1 MPNKKIASF
10 LLSLF
15 LLYPI
20 TILSEE
26 KGESF
31 WDNVRE
37 LGNQLSITKSQ
48 FLKTLEALEKDLEK
62 MDSSEEEA
70 KNDQVDIQDKIDT
83 LRLRID
89 EIVDLKK
96 SENEASSFTLLS
108 SSKKDYR
115 IKIDDVL
122 SEIEPILFDGEVVN
136 YSKRIQQA
144 KDLIENATSRTSNI
158 NEELLFHK
166 GDEGFFSKS
175 KEDLEEEK
183 RDLKRIIKRS
193 ETLID
198 DLEYD
203 LKKKLNNLGIKVTRE
218 QIRVLTSR
226 VDGDDLSKTFAIFD
240 ITKQISISLEELIKT
255 NSFDSQSTIKYYG
268 VYVLLSELLAYSQK
282 QYIDRIDTLYLVALA
297 KIKKDI
303 FKSIEFTK
311 EAIYNSSNKENT
323 KILRQNIDS
332 NEFALEVTDF
342 YKDILL
348 NQRKQ
353 LVTALEKTKEQIS
366 VAYSTYDTAAVSFN
380 LLELINRSQ
389 DEFGKIL
396 NLQAPDIIPFENEQL
411 ANKFNEISVQIS
423 ERI

>member
-1 MPNKKIASF
+1 MTNRKIATF

-15 LLYPI
+15 LLYPGI
-20 TILSEE
+20 APSEE
-26 KGESF
+26 EEGSF

-37 LGNQLSITKSQ
+37 LGDQLSITKSQ
-48 FLKTLEALEKDLEK
+48 FLKTLESLEKDLQK
-62 MDSSEEEA
+62 MDSSEEA
-70 KNDQVDIQDKIDT
+70 KDDQVDIKDKIDT

-96 SENEASSFTLLS
+96 SENEASSFTLFS

-115 IKIDDVL
+115 IKIDNVL
-122 SEIEPILFDGEVVN
+122 GEIEPILFDGEVVN
-136 YSKRIQQA
+136 YSKRIQKA
-144 KDLIENATSRTSNI
+144 KDLIKGATSRISII

-166 GDEGFFSKS
+166 GKEGFFSKS

-240 ITKQISISLEELIKT
+240 ITKQISTSLEELIKT
-255 NSFDSQSTIKYYG
+255 NSSDSQSTIKYYG
-268 VYVLLSELLAYSQK
+268 VYVLLSELLAYAQQ
-282 QYIDRIDTLYLVALA
+282 QYIERIDTLYLVALDT
-297 KIKKDI
+297 IKKDI

-311 EAIYNSSNKENT
+311 EAIYNSSNKENI

-332 NEFALEVTDF
+332 NEFALEVADF
-342 YKDILL
+342 YRDILL

-353 LVTALEKTKEQIS
+353 LVTASEKTREQIN

-396 NLQAPDIIPFENEQL
+396 NLQVPDIIPFENEQL

>member
-1 MPNKKIASF
+1 MA
-10 LLSLF
+10 
-15 LLYPI
+15 
-20 TILSEE
+20 
-26 KGESF
+26 
-31 WDNVRE
+31 
-37 LGNQLSITKSQ
+37 
-48 FLKTLEALEKDLEK
+48 
-62 MDSSEEEA
+62 
-70 KNDQVDIQDKIDT
+70 
-83 LRLRID
+83 
-89 EIVDLKK
+89 
-96 SENEASSFTLLS
+96 
-108 SSKKDYR
+108 
-115 IKIDDVL
+115 
-122 SEIEPILFDGEVVN
+122 EIEPILFDGEVVN
-136 YSKRIQQA
+136 YSNRIKKA
-144 KDLIENATSRTSNI
+144 KDLIEDASSRVSTI

-175 KEDLEEEK
+175 KDDLKEEK
-183 RDLKRIIKRS
+183 KDLKKIIKRS
-193 ETLID
+193 EILID
-198 DLEYD
+198 DLEFD
-203 LKKKLNNLGIKVTRE
+203 LKRKLNNLGIKVTRE

-240 ITKQISISLEELIKT
+240 VTKQISTSLGELIKT
-255 NSFDSQSTIKYYG
+255 NSFDSKSTVKYYG

-282 QYIDRIDTLYLVALA
+282 KYIERIDTLYLIALENIEDD
-297 KIKKDI
+297 IKK
-303 FKSIEFTK
+303 SIDFTN
-311 EAIYNSSNKENT
+311 EAIDNSSSKENI

-332 NEFALEVTDF
+332 NEFALEVADF

-353 LVTALEKTKEQIS
+353 LESALEKTREQID

>member
-1 MPNKKIASF
+1 MTNKKGFS
-10 LLSLF
+10 LLLCLF
-15 LLYPI
+15 LLYSGI
-20 TILSEE
+20 NLSAEKEE
-26 KGESF
+26 TF
-31 WDNVRE
+31 WQNFKE
-37 LGNQLSITKSQ
+37 LTDQLKIVKSQ
-48 FLKTLEALEKDLEK
+48 FLRTLEALEKDINK
-62 MDSSEEEA
+62 ADSANKEEE
-70 KNDQVDIQDKIDT
+70 NDQVDIQDKIDT
-83 LRLRID
+83 IRLKI
-89 EIVDLKK
+89 EEVVDLKK
-96 SENEASSFTLLS
+96 SENEASSWTLIA

-115 IKIDDVL
+115 IKIDNVL
-122 SEIEPILFDGEVVN
+122 AEIEPILFDGEVVN
-136 YSKRIQQA
+136 YSNRIKKA
-144 KDLIENATSRTSNI
+144 KDLIEEASSRVSII

-175 KEDLEEEK
+175 KDDLKEEK
-183 RDLKRIIKRS
+183 KDLKKIIKRS
-193 ETLID
+193 EILID
-198 DLEYD
+198 DLEFD
-203 LKKKLNNLGIKVTRE
+203 LKRKLNNLGIKVTRE

-240 ITKQISISLEELIKT
+240 VTKQISTSLGELIKT
-255 NSFDSQSTIKYYG
+255 NSFDSKSTVKYYG

-282 QYIDRIDTLYLVALA
+282 KYIERIDALYLIALENIEDD
-297 KIKKDI
+297 IKK
-303 FKSIEFTK
+303 SIDFTN
-311 EAIYNSSNKENT
+311 EAIGNSSSKENI

-332 NEFALEVTDF
+332 NEFALEVADF

-353 LVTALEKTKEQIS
+353 LESALEKTREQID